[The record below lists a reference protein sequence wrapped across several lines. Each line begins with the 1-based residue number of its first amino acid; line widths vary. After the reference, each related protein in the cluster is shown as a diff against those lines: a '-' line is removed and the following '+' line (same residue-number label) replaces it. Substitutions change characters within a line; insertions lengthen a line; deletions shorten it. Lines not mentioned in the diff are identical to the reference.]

1 MCDKFAHSRA
11 AIDALT
17 DMQDGVLH
25 ASAKVMCIDLTTALL
40 AETVI
45 VPLNGG
51 LIVRSD
57 GGMTPFGVNIIIESR
72 ILLDVVAVIDL
83 EDVMPVSY
91 ARDVRAGVVIDV
103 LAFTFIDVVNG
114 SGVDVSI
121 DAGANMWRATMFA
134 GLMMA
139 S

>member
-1 MCDKFAHSRA
+1 
-11 AIDALT
+11 
-17 DMQDGVLH
+17 
-25 ASAKVMCIDLTTALL
+25 
-40 AETVI
+40 
-45 VPLNGG
+45 
-51 LIVRSD
+51 
-57 GGMTPFGVNIIIESR
+57 
-72 ILLDVVAVIDL
+72 
-83 EDVMPVSY
+83 MPVSY

-103 LAFTFIDVVNG
+103 LAFTLIDVANG